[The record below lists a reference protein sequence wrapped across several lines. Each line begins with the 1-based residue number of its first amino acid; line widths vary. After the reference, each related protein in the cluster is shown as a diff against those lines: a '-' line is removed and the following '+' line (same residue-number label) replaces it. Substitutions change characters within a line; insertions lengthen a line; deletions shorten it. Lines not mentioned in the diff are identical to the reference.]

1 MLKGRPLSA
10 KKKGNEKMSPK
21 ELMYVQDALGHEEQM
36 KKSFCDF
43 SSQLQDPD
51 LKNLASQLCQKHTA
65 LFDSFY
71 SLL

>member
-1 MLKGRPLSA
+1 MLPL

-21 ELMYVQDALGHEEQM
+21 ELMYIQDALGHEEQM

-43 SSQLQDPD
+43 SSQLQDPE
-51 LKNLASQLCQKHTA
+51 LKNLASQLCQKHST
-65 LFDSFY
+65 LFDNFY